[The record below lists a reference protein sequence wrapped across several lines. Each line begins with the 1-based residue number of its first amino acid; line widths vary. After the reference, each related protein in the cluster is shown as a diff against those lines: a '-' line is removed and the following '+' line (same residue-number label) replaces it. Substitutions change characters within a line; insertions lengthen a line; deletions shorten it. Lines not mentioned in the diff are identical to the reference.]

1 MQKKKKVLS
10 ELYNGN
16 ITPQSRPIE
25 NGSKYQELQIK
36 MAELADTLEKK
47 LSDEEKK
54 LLDEIISTWGSISEA
69 NGEECFTLGFRL
81 GAKMILEIFETDDE
95 LLDLK

>member
-1 MQKKKKVLS
+1 
-10 ELYNGN
+10 
-16 ITPQSRPIE
+16 
-25 NGSKYQELQIK
+25 

-69 NGEECFTLGFRL
+69 NGEEHFTLGFRL